1 MFSSINNLLRLF
13 KIFRTLAEYDALF
26 FAENLRS
33 FPTIAYIA
41 KLVSPKKSEQI
52 LKLRKGQRLAL
63 ALQNLGP
70 TFIKLGQALSVRAD
84 IIGEEIAKDLSGL
97 QDSLPPFPSRQAKEI
112 IEKELG
118 KKIEEIFDEFEEKP
132 VAAASIAQV
141 HFAKLKSGEE
151 VAIKILR
158 PNIEKKF
165 RKDIELLEWI
175 AKQVQN
181 NLPKLRRLKPVEIV
195 ETFAVTS
202 RNEMDFLLEAA
213 AASELQGNF
222 KDDVEIK
229 IPKIYWHY
237 TTNKVLVLEKFK
249 GIRINDVEALQAA
262 GHNINEILRKCGSI
276 FMKQALRDGFFHA
289 DMHPGNVLV
298 DEQGRIAVFDFGIMG
313 RIDRPTRLFLA
324 QMLLGFLNRDYEKV
338 AELHFEM
345 GIVPQTQDI
354 KLFEQACRSIGEPI
368 MDLPQNQ
375 ISIGRLLGQL
385 FKIANNFEMQL
396 LPQLF
401 LLQKTMAMAEGIGR
415 SLNPNLNIWEL
426 SRGLIEDWGKENF
439 SVKARTKDRIEEAKQ
454 VFNDIKYTIQNLRK
468 IITPE
473 GVITVKQRKG
483 QGKNLD
489 YFLLGALSSGLIILV
504 LHYIF

>member
-1 MFSSINNLLRLF
+1 MEDIMFSSINNINRLF

-33 FPTIAYIA
+33 FPTITYIA
-41 KLVSPKKSEQI
+41 KLVSPKRSNQI
-52 LKLRKGQRLAL
+52 MNLRKGQRLAL

-84 IIGEEIAKDLSGL
+84 IIGEEIAKDLSAL
-97 QDSLPPFPSRQAKEI
+97 QDSLPPFSTRVAKDM
-112 IEKELG
+112 IESELG
-118 KKIEEIFDEFEEKP
+118 RKITDMFDDFEERP

-141 HFAKLKSGEE
+141 HFAKLKETGEE

-165 RKDIELLEWI
+165 RQDIELLEWM
-175 AKQVQN
+175 ARKVQD
-181 NLPKLRRLKPVEIV
+181 NLPKLRRLKPVEMV

-213 AASELQGNF
+213 AASELKDNF
-222 KDDVEIK
+222 KDDNEIK
-229 IPKIYWHY
+229 VPKIYWHY
-237 TTNKVLVLEKFK
+237 TTNKILVLEKFK
-249 GIRINDVEALQAA
+249 GIRVNDIEALQAA
-262 GHNINEILRKCGSI
+262 GHNINEILRKSANI

-298 DEQGRIAVFDFGIMG
+298 DEVGRIAVFDFGIMG
-313 RIDRPTRLFLA
+313 RIDRKTRLFLA

-345 GIVPQTQDI
+345 EIVPPTQDK

-415 SLNPNLNIWEL
+415 TLNPNLNIWEL

-439 SVKARTKDRIEEAKQ
+439 SVKARTKDRI
-454 VFNDIKYTIQNLRK
+454 
-468 IITPE
+468 
-473 GVITVKQRKG
+473 
-483 QGKNLD
+483 
-489 YFLLGALSSGLIILV
+489 
-504 LHYIF
+504 